1 MGSRTLF
8 LVNGGP
14 TSAAAA
20 RALRIADELRDQASV
35 VRYRTGARGTDVAR
49 LLKDTIS
56 SEYDLIYAMEL
67 AVVPVL
73 AAALGFGRHQIVVDT
88 GDAPAAF
95 LRLVSAGRPR
105 VLAAECLELV
115 GYRIANH
122 IIVRG
127 PYHQQVLDTQG
138 FRNVSVV
145 PDGVDLDVFKPMDAS
160 DLRLQLGLDRA
171 FTIGIQGH
179 FTWYPGLGGGLG
191 SELVKAISLRRDL
204 PLHAVLIGDG
214 AGLPHLRTLASE
226 LGISDRL
233 HIIGQV
239 PYDELPRYLGLCDV
253 CLLTQTN
260 DESSWVRTTGKL
272 PGYMATGRYILASR
286 VGTAACLL
294 PEEMLIDYDGSW
306 DEKYPTRLA
315 SRIAEVVDDPKRE
328 VKGLEL
334 RALSE
339 QFDYGTVASMAADIV
354 RSLSG
359 SGR

>member
-20 RALRIADELRDQASV
+20 RALRIADALGGETSV
-35 VRYRTGARGTDVAR
+35 VRYRTGSRGTDVAR
-49 LLKDTIS
+49 LLKDTVS
-56 SEYDLIYAMEL
+56 SGYDVIYAMEL

-73 AAALGFGRHQIVVDT
+73 AAALGFRRHQIVVDT

-95 LRLVSAGRPR
+95 LRLVSAGRPK
-105 VLAAECLELV
+105 VVAAECLELV
-115 GYRIANH
+115 GYRISSR

-127 PYHQQVLDTQG
+127 PYHRQLLKTRG
-138 FRNVSVV
+138 FGNVSVV
-145 PDGVDLDVFKPMDAS
+145 PDGVDLDVFKPADAS
-160 DLRLQLGLDRA
+160 DLRRQLGLDGA
-171 FTIGIQGH
+171 FTVGIQGH
-179 FTWYPGLGGGLG
+179 FTWYPALGGGLG
-191 SELVKAISLRRDL
+191 LELVKAISLRRDL

-214 AGLPHLRTLASE
+214 AGLSHLRALASE
-226 LGISDRL
+226 LGVSDRL

-239 PYDELPRYLGLCDV
+239 PYDDLPGYLSLCDV

-272 PGYMATGRYILASR
+272 PGYLATGRYVLASR
-286 VGTAACLL
+286 VGTAATLL

-306 DEKYPTRLA
+306 DDEYPHRLA
-315 SRIAEVVDDPKRE
+315 SRLAEVVDDPKRE
-328 VKGLEL
+328 AKGLEL
-334 RALSE
+334 RALAE
-339 QFDYGTVASMAADIV
+339 QFEYAAVAKMAADVV

-359 SGR
+359 AGL